1 MATQTKKRSFFHSIK
16 SKLVAMSVIP
26 LLFACIIIIIT
37 AFLSMESGLQS
48 AVLDRLRDICISVRA
63 SYDNL
68 NGEPY
73 TLNDNGDLM
82 KGDVNITENSAQMD
96 SYVEGTDSE
105 VTLFFGDTRKATTLL
120 DAATGERIVGTT
132 AAEAVSKR
140 VLDGG
145 EYSALSLVINGSN
158 YYAYYIPLTNPDGS
172 VVGMVFAGAPSR
184 EIQQFISSRTG
195 ILTGVALVVIALA
208 FLLILFVSH
217 RFTKA
222 IESANLAVA
231 NLAAGDLTYEV
242 DSRTLK
248 RNDEF
253 GDMAVNVK
261 NCIAELNTIVSNIQ
275 TYTNEVLDSGEALEN
290 MAVSTSGNA
299 DNITSTINGLSK
311 GAVSLAEDIESATL
325 KISEMGDLIGNIVEN
340 IENLNDTSANMQNA
354 STEVMGI
361 MQALDVSNNQT
372 AEAIYNVAKNV
383 AATDESVNRISEAVE
398 LIMGVTSQ
406 TNLLSLNASIEA
418 ARAGEAGKGFAVVAS
433 EIQKLSDESNSSAQ
447 HISEI
452 INNLAMDSKNSM
464 KMVEDVKERLKEQ
477 QDKLNATKNQVGNV
491 NDGIVTANEGTASIN
506 GRAQDC
512 NYARTDIM
520 DIIQNLSA
528 ISEENA
534 ASAEET
540 AASMQ
545 ALNETINLVA
555 DSSVKLKDLASSLD
569 ESTKF
574 FKLKQQQ

>member
-16 SKLVAMSVIP
+16 SKLIAMSVIP

-37 AFLSMESGLQS
+37 AFLSMKSGLQS

-82 KGDVNITENSAQMD
+82 KGGVNITENSAQMD

-132 AAEAVSKR
+132 AAETVSKR

-222 IESANLAVA
+222 IENANLAVA

-248 RNDEF
+248 
-253 GDMAVNVK
+253 GTM
-261 NCIAELNTIVSNIQ
+261 
-275 TYTNEVLDSGEALEN
+275 
-290 MAVSTSGNA
+290 
-299 DNITSTINGLSK
+299 
-311 GAVSLAEDIESATL
+311 SLATWP
-325 KISEMGDLIGNIVEN
+325 
-340 IENLNDTSANMQNA
+340 
-354 STEVMGI
+354 
-361 MQALDVSNNQT
+361 
-372 AEAIYNVAKNV
+372 
-383 AATDESVNRISEAVE
+383 
-398 LIMGVTSQ
+398 
-406 TNLLSLNASIEA
+406 
-418 ARAGEAGKGFAVVAS
+418 
-433 EIQKLSDESNSSAQ
+433 
-447 HISEI
+447 
-452 INNLAMDSKNSM
+452 
-464 KMVEDVKERLKEQ
+464 
-477 QDKLNATKNQVGNV
+477 
-491 NDGIVTANEGTASIN
+491 
-506 GRAQDC
+506 
-512 NYARTDIM
+512 
-520 DIIQNLSA
+520 
-528 ISEENA
+528 
-534 ASAEET
+534 
-540 AASMQ
+540 
-545 ALNETINLVA
+545 
-555 DSSVKLKDLASSLD
+555 
-569 ESTKF
+569 
-574 FKLKQQQ
+574 